1 MFNCILKTRK
11 FLFPWT
17 QIWKTAV
24 DMNFKLF
31 VEATI
36 YEPIIMLMPLAWWC
50 HQTKKIFVCVNA
62 ECFCL
67 FDKLLL
73 KWISSFF
80 VEGTIYE
87 PIIML
92 TPLTW
97 WHHQSKKI
105 FVCVNAEC
113 FCLFGKL
120 LLTWISGFFMEA
132 TICEAVIMSIPLAR
146 WRRQSKNIFVSVNA
160 ECYGSNHLWAYNHV
174 DVSCVMRSLE

>member
-24 DMNFKLF
+24 DMNFKFF

-36 YEPIIMLMPLAWWC
+36 YEPIIMLMPLAWWR
-50 HQTKKIFVCVNA
+50 HQTKKIFVSVNA
-62 ECFCL
+62 KHFCL
-67 FDKLLL
+67 FGKLLL
-73 KWISSFF
+73 TWISSFF
-80 VEGTIYE
+80 MEVTIYE

-92 TPLTW
+92 MPLAW
-97 WHHQSKKI
+97 WRQQSKKI

-120 LLTWISGFFMEA
+120 LLTWISSFSWKQPSKVFFLCKFIKGE
-132 TICEAVIMSIPLAR
+132 E
-146 WRRQSKNIFVSVNA
+146 
-160 ECYGSNHLWAYNHV
+160 
-174 DVSCVMRSLE
+174 SCVSTSQSIHAL